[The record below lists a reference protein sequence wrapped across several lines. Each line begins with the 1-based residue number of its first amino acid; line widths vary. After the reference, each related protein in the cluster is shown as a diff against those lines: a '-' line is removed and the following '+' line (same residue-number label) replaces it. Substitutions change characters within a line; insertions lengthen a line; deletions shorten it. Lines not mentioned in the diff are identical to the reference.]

1 MSAKDPKSKD
11 ASPARSPQKS
21 PEPNKSPSPERAN
34 TKELEGVEAGED
46 AKVEEAPKEPLDP
59 AQRKIV
65 EELIGRLSNAASKIN
80 QANENTVTNVSKRVK
95 KQKKYENDINRM
107 QDEYDKYR
115 EKDPKEFEKKVKH
128 EVDYSLL
135 HVQEKRMR
143 AETKIQELLGVIENK
158 NVLIRRLD
166 KETRDL
172 KRDNAALRERLE
184 AYEGGGPLPSKLKD
198 ASANIRS

>member
-1 MSAKDPKSKD
+1 M
-11 ASPARSPQKS
+11 
-21 PEPNKSPSPERAN
+21 
-34 TKELEGVEAGED
+34 
-46 AKVEEAPKEPLDP
+46 
-59 AQRKIV
+59 

-95 KQKKYENDINRM
+95 KQKKYESDINRM

-143 AETKIQELLGVIENK
+143 AETKI
-158 NVLIRRLD
+158 
-166 KETRDL
+166 
-172 KRDNAALRERLE
+172 
-184 AYEGGGPLPSKLKD
+184 
-198 ASANIRS
+198 

>member
-11 ASPARSPQKS
+11 ASPARSPPKS
-21 PEPNKSPSPERAN
+21 PEQNKSPERAN
-34 TKELEGVEAGED
+34 SKEIEAGED
-46 AKVEEAPKEPLDP
+46 SKVPDAPPAEPLDP
-59 AQRKIV
+59 SQRKIV

-143 AETKIQELLGVIENK
+143 AETKI
-158 NVLIRRLD
+158 
-166 KETRDL
+166 
-172 KRDNAALRERLE
+172 
-184 AYEGGGPLPSKLKD
+184 
-198 ASANIRS
+198 